1 MRRAAAKTKRDH
13 ADEVAKTSEELSATR
28 DALERATAA
37 LAARADDVAALE
49 AELARL
55 RAAPAAPASPVKAP
69 SPVKPSPAQRRR
81 KTGVAVQAST
91 RMRRGGARVAP
102 GSGS

>member
-1 MRRAAAKTKRDH
+1 
-13 ADEVAKTSEELSATR
+13 
-28 DALERATAA
+28 
-37 LAARADDVAALE
+37 
-49 AELARL
+49 
-55 RAAPAAPASPVKAP
+55 
-69 SPVKPSPAQRRR
+69 VKPSPAQRRR

>member
-1 MRRAAAKTKRDH
+1 MRRAAAKAKRDH
-13 ADEVAKTSEELSATR
+13 ADEIEKTSEELSATR

-55 RAAPAAPASPVKAP
+55 RQAPAAPTSPVKAP